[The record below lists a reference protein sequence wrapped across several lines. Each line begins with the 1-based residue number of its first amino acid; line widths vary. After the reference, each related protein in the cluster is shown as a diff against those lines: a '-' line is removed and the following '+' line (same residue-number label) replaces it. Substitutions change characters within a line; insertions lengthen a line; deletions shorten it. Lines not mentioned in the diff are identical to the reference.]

1 MMETISRS
9 IYVNLIYDDRYK
21 FLLDGLKMTLLLTIG
36 SFILGSLIA
45 VVFTAIQ
52 NSRLKVMRGIVG
64 VIRGLFVKLPTL
76 VLLMVF
82 VYIVFGSVNIDVV
95 SAAIIT
101 FSLKT
106 AAYLTDV
113 FYSALKSV
121 DEGEVEA
128 ARTLGLSG
136 RMAFFQVVFP
146 QAVKQALPLYRN
158 QFILTMQE
166 TSVVSLLAIMD
177 LTRATSV
184 ISAYTMDPYLSIIVS
199 AVAYLAIGAAANL
212 ILRLLDNSKHI
223 SKEEAEA

>member
-52 NSRLKVMRGIVG
+52 NSRLKVLRGIVG

>member
-1 MMETISRS
+1 MMEAISRS

-52 NSRLKVMRGIVG
+52 NSRLKVLRGIVG

-136 RMAFFQVVFP
+136 RMAFFQIVFP

-184 ISAYTMDPYLSIIVS
+184 ISTYTMDPYLSIIVS